1 MCPAG
6 QVQPWSVKCCSARDE
21 LVKMGSLVV
30 QYTDFKQKNALQ
42 VATPTQEGSV
52 EA

>member
-6 QVQPWSVKCCSARDE
+6 QVQPWSVKCCSTLDE

-30 QYTDFKQKNALQ
+30 QYTDFKQKKPHSAGGYPHPAGL
-42 VATPTQEGSV
+42 S
-52 EA
+52 